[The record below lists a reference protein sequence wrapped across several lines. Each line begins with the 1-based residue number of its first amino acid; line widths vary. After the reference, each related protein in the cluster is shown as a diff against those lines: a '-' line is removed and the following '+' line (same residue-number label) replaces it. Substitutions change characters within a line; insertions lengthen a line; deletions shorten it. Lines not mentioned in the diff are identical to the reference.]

1 MCKPNMKLINKKD
14 KSITIATFVSLGVGF
29 IFVLLVLFWLI
40 FPYEPL
46 SINNHPYPVLNR
58 EVKKGDVL
66 LFEVDYCKFT
76 NKKAT
81 ITRRFTDSLLYVM
94 PDITAVNEMGC
105 RRQLVSEEIPQ
116 NLPSGEYVIDFYYT
130 YKVNPIREV
139 TVHARTQKFQVIE
152 RN

>member
-1 MCKPNMKLINKKD
+1 MCKPDMKLINKKD
-14 KSITIATFVSLGVGF
+14 KSITIATFVSLGVSF

-40 FPYEPL
+40 FPYKPL
-46 SINNHPYPVLNR
+46 SINNHPYPVITK

-66 LFEVDYCKFT
+66 LFEVDYCKLT
-76 NKKAT
+76 DKKAT
-81 ITRRFTDSLLYVM
+81 ITRRFIDSLLYVM

-116 NLPSGEYVIDFYYT
+116 NLPAGEYVMDFYYT

-139 TVHARTQKFQVIE
+139 TVHAHTQKFQVIE

>member
-1 MCKPNMKLINKKD
+1 MKLINKKD
-14 KSITIATFVSLGVGF
+14 KSITIATFVSLGVSF

-46 SINNHPYPVLNR
+46 SINNHPYPVITK

-66 LFEVDYCKFT
+66 LFEVDYCKLT
-76 NKKAT
+76 DKKAT
-81 ITRRFTDSLLYVM
+81 ITRRFIDSLLYVM

-116 NLPSGEYVIDFYYT
+116 NLPAGEYVMDFYYT

>member
-1 MCKPNMKLINKKD
+1 MCKPDMKLINKKD
-14 KSITIATFVSLGVGF
+14 KSITIATFVSLGVSF

-46 SINNHPYPVLNR
+46 SINNHPYPVLNK

-66 LFEVDYCKFT
+66 LFEVDYCKLT
-76 NKKAT
+76 DKKAT
-81 ITRRFTDSLLYVM
+81 ITRRFIDSLLYVM

-116 NLPSGEYVIDFYYT
+116 NLPAGEYVMDFYYT

>member
-1 MCKPNMKLINKKD
+1 MCKPDMKVINKKD
-14 KSITIATFVSLGVGF
+14 KSITILLFVSLGISF

-46 SINNHPYPVLNR
+46 SINNHPYPVITK

-66 LFEVDYCKFT
+66 LFEVDYCKLT
-76 NKKAT
+76 DKKAT
-81 ITRRFTDSLLYVM
+81 ITRRFIDSLLYVM

-116 NLPSGEYVIDFYYT
+116 NLPAGEYVMDFYYT